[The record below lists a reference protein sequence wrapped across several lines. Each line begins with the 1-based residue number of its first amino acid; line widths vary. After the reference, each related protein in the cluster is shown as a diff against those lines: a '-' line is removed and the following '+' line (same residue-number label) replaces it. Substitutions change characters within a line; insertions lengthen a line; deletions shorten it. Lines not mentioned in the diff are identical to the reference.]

1 MVPSRKEVAAQLA
14 AAKLLV
20 EQVLQTDLDFEF
32 LGNNQMVESN
42 QAKLNWLFFKVLLLL
57 KCLVGQEY
65 LELHFEDLD
74 QSLEL
79 QEYVV
84 EEAITILLEAWL
96 VKELE

>member
-1 MVPSRKEVAAQLA
+1 MMPSRKEVAAQLA
-14 AAKLLV
+14 ATKLLV

-32 LGNNQMVESN
+32 LGDNQMVESK

-57 KCLVGQEY
+57 KCLVGLEY
-65 LELHFEDLD
+65 LVLHFEDLD